1 MKQYAL
7 ECGFLHCIAGTI
19 NEAQEQHFFY
29 ALVLFYVFLP
39 FAFLSERGDTMH
51 TSSFENIIRL
61 QFDSLIKLVIR
72 RTIISYY
79 RELTRRSK
87 HEKLFYD
94 MSEFEL
100 TQSRINDQY
109 PHEYMDFYVL
119 GFVIHISNE
128 QLGNVLKKL
137 TEQQRNVIL
146 MFYFLDMSDVE
157 IAKLIQSSRSA
168 VYRNRKNALI
178 LKYK

>member
-1 MKQYAL
+1 
-7 ECGFLHCIAGTI
+7 
-19 NEAQEQHFFY
+19 
-29 ALVLFYVFLP
+29 
-39 FAFLSERGDTMH
+39 MH

-72 RTIISYY
+72 RKIISYY

-87 HEKLFYD
+87 HEKLFCD
-94 MSEFEL
+94 ISEFEL

-109 PHEYMDFYVL
+109 PHEYIDFYVL

-128 QLGNVLKKL
+128 QLGNALKKL
-137 TEQQRNVIL
+137 SERQRNVIL

-157 IAKLIQSSRSA
+157 IAKLIQISRSA
-168 VYRNRKNALI
+168 VYRNRKNALNN
-178 LKYK
+178 LKIQMKGKSHK